1 MRIFVRAKTGV
12 RVSKIEEIKE
22 SRGNEKHL
30 IVYVREK
37 PIDGS
42 ANKAIIKALAEYFR
56 VPAYAI
62 TLVSG
67 SFYKEKVFEIE

>member
-1 MRIFVRAKTGV
+1 MRIFAKAKTGA